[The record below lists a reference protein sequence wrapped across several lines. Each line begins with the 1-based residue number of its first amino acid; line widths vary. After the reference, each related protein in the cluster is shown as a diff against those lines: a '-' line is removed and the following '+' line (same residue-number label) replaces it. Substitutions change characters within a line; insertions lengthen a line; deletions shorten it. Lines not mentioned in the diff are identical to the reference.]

1 MKRSIQRAAESVTP
15 SQSATGDLD
24 AVYAKIARRIIPFT
38 VLLFL
43 MAWLD
48 RYNLGFAKLQ
58 MTKDLGFSE
67 AVYGFGAGI
76 VYVGYMLFEI
86 PSNLLLE
93 RIGALSQPF
102 ADESGNEELRRAL
115 DTVPE
120 DYALVLKL
128 RFLDEMP
135 LKRIAAFLG
144 TPLSTVK
151 WRVHQ
156 GKKLLRTQLESL
168 RVA

>member
-24 AVYAKIARRIIPFT
+24 AVYAKIAKRIIPFMA
-38 VLLFL
+38 LLFL

-76 VYVGYMLFEI
+76 VYPCYLPFKF
-86 PSNLLLE
+86 PTNCLLE
-93 RIGALSQPF
+93 PIHPRKPF
-102 ADESGNEELRRAL
+102 PPH
-115 DTVPE
+115 T
-120 DYALVLKL
+120 
-128 RFLDEMP
+128 
-135 LKRIAAFLG
+135 
-144 TPLSTVK
+144 
-151 WRVHQ
+151 
-156 GKKLLRTQLESL
+156 
-168 RVA
+168 